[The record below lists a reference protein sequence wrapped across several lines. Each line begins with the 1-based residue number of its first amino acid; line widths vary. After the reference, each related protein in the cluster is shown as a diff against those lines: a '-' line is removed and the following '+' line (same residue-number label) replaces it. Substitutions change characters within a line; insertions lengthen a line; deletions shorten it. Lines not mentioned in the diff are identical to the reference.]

1 MVLFFFPV
9 EARYEVSSY
18 RQGAGDGKL
27 GGEKNGEDSD
37 GGPPAVL
44 RKWQRQRPREE
55 YTFESDEPPKFYEKL
70 NMASSLSRL
79 PEKSNVYGAF
89 LCVCVCM
96 LCTVEVI
103 CLGQCL
109 TGH

>member
-1 MVLFFFPV
+1 MVLVVVFPV

-18 RQGAGDGKL
+18 RQGAGDEKL

-55 YTFESDEPPKFYEKL
+55 YTFESDNPPKFYEKL
-70 NMASSLSRL
+70 NMSSSLSSQ
-79 PEKSNVYGAF
+79 PEKPHEYGAF
-89 LCVCVCM
+89 GVFV
-96 LCTVEVI
+96 LCTVDVI
-103 CLGQCL
+103 CLVQCPTVL
-109 TGH
+109 R